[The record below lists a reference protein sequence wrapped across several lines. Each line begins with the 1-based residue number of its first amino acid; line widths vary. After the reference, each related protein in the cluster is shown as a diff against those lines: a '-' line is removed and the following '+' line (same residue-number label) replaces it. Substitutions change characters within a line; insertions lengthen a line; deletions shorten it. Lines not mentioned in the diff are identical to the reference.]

1 MATLSKDQLAEI
13 RKTKLAKVI
22 CTMMKA
28 PGTNPDDVVDS
39 NTFTKENPFLSGSAN
54 IKCDQLGGID
64 FLSWKEETDDFP
76 DEVHICGEKNFQKYN
91 GYNVTYVP
99 KHADGKYSKKWD
111 ASAGKAYFEG
121 ESAPYFL
128 WYDSDRYNWV
138 VSRELFK
145 SETG

>member
-28 PGTNPDDVVDS
+28 PDENPDAVIDS
-39 NTFTKENPFLSGSAN
+39 NTFTKENPFLSESEN
-54 IKCDQLGGID
+54 IKCDTLGGFD
-64 FLSWKEETDDFP
+64 FLPWVDQ
-76 DEVHICGEKNFQKYN
+76 VHICGETHFQKYN

-111 ASAGKAYFEG
+111 ALAGKAYFEG

-145 SETG
+145 SETGSGQN